1 MPCLPACLGS
11 LRMRVESIQHTPLP
25 HTPHI
30 PCRRDVGK
38 NCMELRSGTH
48 AEHCTTWLKV
58 SGSFQPTVKRLG
70 AALEQTTVS
79 LAFSLDG
86 QAPTQQQVFAF
97 LPLRS
102 YGLKFIVQVS
112 GGTWPWWAAKYTV
125 LCRCIKLARHCGV
138 PSFA

>member
-1 MPCLPACLGS
+1 
-11 LRMRVESIQHTPLP
+11 
-25 HTPHI
+25 
-30 PCRRDVGK
+30 
-38 NCMELRSGTH
+38 MELRSGSH

-58 SGSFQPTVKRLG
+58 SGSFQPTVRRLG

-102 YGLKFIVQVS
+102 YGLKFILQVS
-112 GGTWPWWAAKYTV
+112 QAPGPGGCTVYSIGMPLWHGELCSVQGQCRTYYASFTTWP
-125 LCRCIKLARHCGV
+125 LAV
-138 PSFA
+138 PSCL

>member
-1 MPCLPACLGS
+1 M
-11 LRMRVESIQHTPLP
+11 
-25 HTPHI
+25 
-30 PCRRDVGK
+30 GK
-38 NCMELRSGTH
+38 NCMELRSGPR
-48 AEHCTTWLKV
+48 AEHCTTWLRV

-112 GGTWPWWAAKYTV
+112 PAPGPGGCTV
-125 LCRCIKLARHCGV
+125 HCALQV
-138 PSFA
+138 HSICMPLWQHEL

>member
-1 MPCLPACLGS
+1 M
-11 LRMRVESIQHTPLP
+11 
-25 HTPHI
+25 
-30 PCRRDVGK
+30 GK
-38 NCMELRSGTH
+38 NCMELRSGAR

-58 SGSFQPTVKRLG
+58 SASFQPTVKRLG

-112 GGTWPWWAAKYTV
+112 RAIDTWLWWLQSTLYSADSF
-125 LCRCIKLARHCGV
+125 KLHAIM
-138 PSFA
+138 A